1 MSLLSE
7 CLWRKSGELASVA
20 PLGERRKSDFQ
31 RKAFGAPN
39 PPSDF
44 RESRAH
50 WALHWCSVPCPEG
63 SLGACGSLAARLCG
77 EAGPGALLCI
87 ASCALYL
94 VGGINGV
101 FSLSGVRAALLAS
114 TESTLQWRESPFT
127 WTQSPSQI
135 SSRPLENAGKLP
147 FRKLGFPPGLSHY
160 HRGWRY
166 WEQGDGASH
175 PPGRIPLVRLMW
187 CWGTVLSFL
196 PIKIVLVLWWLRVE
210 VTYNKR
216 WPA

>member
-50 WALHWCSVPCPEG
+50 WALHWCSVPCPRGVSRCLWQPG
-63 SLGACGSLAARLCG
+63 SRVVWWSWPWCPALHC
-77 EAGPGALLCI
+77 LLCTVP
-87 ASCALYL
+87 C
-94 VGGINGV
+94 GGINGV

-127 WTQSPSQI
+127 RTQSPSQI

-147 FRKLGFPPGLSHY
+147 FRKLGFPPGLSHC

-175 PPGRIPLVRLMW
+175 PHYPSGQANVMLRDCVVLPPDQDRTCALVAPGRGHLQ
-187 CWGTVLSFL
+187 
-196 PIKIVLVLWWLRVE
+196 
-210 VTYNKR
+210 
-216 WPA
+216 